1 MKYNPEIHNRKSV
14 RLKNYDYSRQGMYF
28 ITICIKNKEKIL
40 SIITNHYNIELQ
52 NIGKIVQK
60 YIKNINIIYIN
71 VR

>member
-1 MKYNPEIHNRKSV
+1 LKYNPEIHNRKSV